1 MVYSDLPILL
11 SAVTSRLVRERVMSS
26 IVTRFFSTQ
35 SWTEPS
41 LSFTATLGVLRLTVT
56 SEGGR
61 EGEREGGRE
70 GGRDEGEGGK
80 EGGKE

>member
-11 SAVTSRLVRERVMSS
+11 SAVMSWLVRERVMSS

-61 EGEREGGRE
+61 EGGRKRGKEGGKEGGRE
-70 GGRDEGEGGK
+70 GGTY
-80 EGGKE
+80 